1 MRNRIYLIWEQ
12 LVIRYI
18 LVTGRGKRS
27 REWRHYVRSEAARKG
42 HVTRRLRMGTATEFS
57 TDDAADVG

>member
-1 MRNRIYLIWEQ
+1 MTQRIRIIWEQ
-12 LVIRYI
+12 LVIRYV

-27 REWRHYVRSEAARKG
+27 REWKRYVRSEASKRG

>member
-1 MRNRIYLIWEQ
+1 MTNRLYDLWEH
-12 LVIRYI
+12 LVIRFV
-18 LVTGRGKRS
+18 LVTGKGKRS
-27 REWRHYVRSEAARKG
+27 RAWRHYVRSEASKRG